1 MRGTN
6 QQELRL
12 AGAIAEWKMSKPWGW
27 EFVSENVVRGV
38 ADGLKTVFWRA
49 ELVGLRA
56 GKLAGRQQ
64 ENRHFSC

>member
-1 MRGTN
+1 MQGTN

-12 AGAIAEWKMSKPWGW
+12 AGTSAEWKMSKPWKR
-27 EFVSENVVRGV
+27 EFAGENAVLGV
-38 ADGLKTVFWRA
+38 ADGLITVFWQA